1 MPNDADNSTAH
12 LTSSNSLTQ
21 AMENWKLYLQ
31 DQGRTNFTIKAFL
44 GDMNLLI
51 NYLPPDQTLG
61 SITTNDL
68 NNFLNWLQHGRG
80 VPCSPKSLARRIT
93 TLKSFFK
100 WLNGSGVILA
110 DPAEK
115 LVQKTVQSPLPAV
128 LTREEKE
135 AVLEAAKTFKSAKK
149 PDTRH
154 HALLLLLLETGIKK
168 SECRGIDLNHL
179 AVEDTDEPY
188 VFIRYTTASS
198 RYKER
203 KINVSDEWVASLNEY
218 LAQYQPQDKL
228 FRWSARQLE
237 YLLEDVAEKAAIDK
251 RLSFDTCRWTC
262 AVSDWN
268 AGMDHDLIRQKLG
281 ISKIQWR
288 EVSNKLRLL
297 ADKY

>member
-1 MPNDADNSTAH
+1 M
-12 LTSSNSLTQ
+12 
-21 AMENWKLYLQ
+21 K
-31 DQGRTNFTIKAFL
+31 DQGRSKFTIMAFL

-115 LVQKTVQSPLPAV
+115 LVQRTVQSPLPAV

-188 VFIRYTTASS
+188 IFIRYTTASS

-203 KINVSDEWVASLNEY
+203 KISVSDEWVASLNEY

-268 AGMDHDLIRQKLG
+268 TGMDHDLIRQKLG